1 MVEFINNVPKDRLT
15 KQKLKCIDDLVHNDL
30 FKYPG
35 KSSDLFKYP
44 SKSSDLFK
52 NPGKSSDLFK
62 YPGKSRTL
70 KSIRTKSHML
80 ANSSQ
85 VYF

>member
-44 SKSSDLFK
+44 
-52 NPGKSSDLFK
+52 
-62 YPGKSRTL
+62 GKSRTL